1 MRRRLLWAAALAYSL
16 LHFATTGVRQPL
28 ANFYGDF
35 LASFPSWTM
44 AFFFGRLDL
53 YDGSLANQ
61 WGPPPIWHYG
71 PVLHA
76 ITAPLF
82 AFHSLR
88 SAYLAWLFVN
98 YLFVALT
105 AVIAHVPRSLHFF
118 NIVFFAVVVSAV
130 IQGSTV
136 EFLARR
142 LNVIRV

>member
-53 YDGSLANQ
+53 YNGTLAEE

-76 ITAPLF
+76 ITA
-82 AFHSLR
+82 
-88 SAYLAWLFVN
+88 SAA
-98 YLFVALT
+98 
-105 AVIAHVPRSLHFF
+105 P
-118 NIVFFAVVVSAV
+118 SARHRRF
-130 IQGSTV
+130 STSHG
-136 EFLARR
+136 R
-142 LNVIRV
+142 